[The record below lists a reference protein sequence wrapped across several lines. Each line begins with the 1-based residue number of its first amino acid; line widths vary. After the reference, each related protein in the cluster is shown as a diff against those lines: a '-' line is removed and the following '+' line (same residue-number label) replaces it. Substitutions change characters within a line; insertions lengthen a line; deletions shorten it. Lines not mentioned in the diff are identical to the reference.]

1 MSGVFDKGILSSED
15 LLMQSPL
22 IHATGKGTFNLVEE
36 SIDYV
41 LKPALIGDAG
51 QSMGE
56 LNGVPIPVR
65 LSGNLYEPDI
75 RVDIVA
81 ALAGSQK
88 EKINKKAN
96 EYIGKLIGNEE
107 DSAADNEEADGS
119 EETDVASS
127 VLKGIFGKKKDPEKK
142 KDDDG

>member
-1 MSGVFDKGILSSED
+1 M
-15 LLMQSPL
+15 
-22 IHATGKGTFNLVEE
+22 
-36 SIDYV
+36 
-41 LKPALIGDAG
+41 
-51 QSMGE
+51 
-56 LNGVPIPVR
+56 PIPVR

-107 DSAADNEEADGS
+107 DSAADNEEGDGS